1 MSKSSKIFS
10 KLKAELD
17 LAYKILSTRDAEI
30 GQMKKQAKQ
39 QAFNQCNEERIL
51 YMNECMKLQNL
62 LKIYGA
68 ANLRKQFKGVKI
80 TQNFSNEI
88 SSRR

>member
-1 MSKSSKIFS
+1 
-10 KLKAELD
+10 
-17 LAYKILSTRDAEI
+17 
-30 GQMKKQAKQ
+30 
-39 QAFNQCNEERIL
+39 
-51 YMNECMKLQNL
+51 MNECMKLQNL

-88 SSRR
+88 SSRRQIDLKNRSRSPKTKNTKEQI

>member
-1 MSKSSKIFS
+1 
-10 KLKAELD
+10 
-17 LAYKILSTRDAEI
+17 
-30 GQMKKQAKQ
+30 
-39 QAFNQCNEERIL
+39 
-51 YMNECMKLQNL
+51 MNECMKLQNL

-88 SSRR
+88 SSRRQIDFKNRSRSPKAKDTKEQM

>member
-1 MSKSSKIFS
+1 
-10 KLKAELD
+10 
-17 LAYKILSTRDAEI
+17 
-30 GQMKKQAKQ
+30 MKKQAKQ

-88 SSRR
+88 LGLLMSF